1 MTNSVSSSVGRTLLR
16 YHVGVA
22 LSLARHWALA
32 HHWALSS
39 CLRYAFVCAVLCSWS
54 CLGHPQPPDR
64 SQHGCTVG
72 VNRDP
77 PVWPSTQAGWWRNQ
91 SASPTY
97 VGRRATISRR
107 RGLQTCTPAEGQRK
121 FLYSYCRWQTGD
133 SDPRSSERRTW
144 SKETIKQSIDFRIDG
159 IPNYETHKD
168 DQFLQNIVEQEQ
180 ILRATEETLKENLP
194 QSNILSE
201 KTVKIIQEAG
211 NCELHEIQQ
220 RTNKV
225 QCQRCLL
232 VRRSWISS
240 MSLWMELGHV

>member
-1 MTNSVSSSVGRTLLR
+1 MSSLYCHGASAWNTTLDDLSTLLILRNVCTLHSLRCFVTCEISSSWFTLYSMTNSVSSSVGRTLLR
-16 YHVGVA
+16 YHVRVA

-107 RGLQTCTPAEGQRK
+107 RGL
-121 FLYSYCRWQTGD
+121 
-133 SDPRSSERRTW
+133 
-144 SKETIKQSIDFRIDG
+144 
-159 IPNYETHKD
+159 
-168 DQFLQNIVEQEQ
+168 
-180 ILRATEETLKENLP
+180 
-194 QSNILSE
+194 
-201 KTVKIIQEAG
+201 
-211 NCELHEIQQ
+211 
-220 RTNKV
+220 
-225 QCQRCLL
+225 
-232 VRRSWISS
+232 
-240 MSLWMELGHV
+240 